1 MDLPLSAS
9 VPTALARAQFL
20 VLASV
25 SVLVAMYAPALM
37 VIRAIHTFPVAVR
50 VRKKTITYY
59 INHSRVFLFIAKYKN
74 YTISGIH
81 RAADGN
87 SYINLID
94 LSTNLHIT
102 LYLLH

>member
-37 VIRAIHTFPVAVR
+37 VIRAIHAFPVAVR
-50 VRKKTITYY
+50 IWMSAKQIPT
-59 INHSRVFLFIAKYKN
+59 HAMAIAR
-74 YTISGIH
+74 IQ
-81 RAADGN
+81 
-87 SYINLID
+87 
-94 LSTNLHIT
+94 
-102 LYLLH
+102 